1 MSATRA
7 GMFVG
12 LILGVAAAVGG
23 LYGFFICLLLGVI
36 GFVVGRVL
44 DGELDVNQIV
54 GRGRDRR

>member
-12 LILGVAAAVGG
+12 LILGVAAAAGG
-23 LYGFFICLLLGVI
+23 WLGFFIALVLGI
-36 GFVVGRVL
+36 LGFIVGRVL
-44 DGELDVNQIV
+44 DGELDVNQFV